1 MDIRQKNVDNCQKNV
16 NLSTEREFIHTMDN
30 CLWHGQA
37 MKCPPTVCQFVSLV
51 VSGQNFSQDLDLS
64 RKILTSLT
72 DFLGPRELGNWG
84 IGDLEQSVSQLVSQM
99 LRCSGEIGELNAS

>member
-1 MDIRQKNVDNCQKNV
+1 MDNCQKNV

-37 MKCPPTVCQFVSLV
+37 MKCPLTVCLFVSLV
-51 VSGQNFSQDLDLS
+51 VSDQNCPQDLDLS

-72 DFLGPRELGNWG
+72 DFLGPCVAGPQSTFGLKLLEVGLAFE
-84 IGDLEQSVSQLVSQM
+84 GDHFLHIDKS
-99 LRCSGEIGELNAS
+99 

>member
-1 MDIRQKNVDNCQKNV
+1 MDNCQKNV

-37 MKCPPTVCQFVSLV
+37 MKCPLTVCLFVSLV
-51 VSGQNFSQDLDLS
+51 VSDQNCPRDLDLS

-72 DFLGPRELGNWG
+72 DFLGPCSPPAPGFVGAWG
-84 IGDLEQSVSQLVSQM
+84 VKVQVFVG
-99 LRCSGEIGELNAS
+99 LRCGFVGVRY